1 MITTLH
7 EETAYWSFEGGL
19 IRCRIELSMGLFWG
33 TKFIVHETVP
43 WCNSAQ
49 PLPKHTRDLKMSI
62 KRFSPRSGDFLIVN
76 WKLFIVNLMM
86 AVGDYFFDYFFL

>member
-33 TKFIVHETVP
+33 RISLNQFP
-43 WCNSAQ
+43 AQ
-49 PLPKHTRDLKMSI
+49 PHNNQYRPRNSPIVQFGTAPTQTHTRPQNVNKTFFTAFG
-62 KRFSPRSGDFLIVN
+62 RFLNS
-76 WKLFIVNLMM
+76 
-86 AVGDYFFDYFFL
+86 